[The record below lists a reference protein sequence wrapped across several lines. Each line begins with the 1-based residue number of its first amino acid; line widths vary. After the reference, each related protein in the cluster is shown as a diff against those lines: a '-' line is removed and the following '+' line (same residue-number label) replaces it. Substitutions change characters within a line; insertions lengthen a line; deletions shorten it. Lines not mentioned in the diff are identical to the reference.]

1 MLIFL
6 RYFVNNFIFLTVYN
20 KLFFQQRLEMYNK
33 QISKLSKSLKESWP
47 PGQRPGAIPATRF
60 DMPRQYYFNT
70 THIFLPDDF
79 TVLRRHTEPELLDI
93 QVSNVRYHC
102 STVKTLI
109 ICRIY

>member
-1 MLIFL
+1 
-6 RYFVNNFIFLTVYN
+6 
-20 KLFFQQRLEMYNK
+20 MYNK